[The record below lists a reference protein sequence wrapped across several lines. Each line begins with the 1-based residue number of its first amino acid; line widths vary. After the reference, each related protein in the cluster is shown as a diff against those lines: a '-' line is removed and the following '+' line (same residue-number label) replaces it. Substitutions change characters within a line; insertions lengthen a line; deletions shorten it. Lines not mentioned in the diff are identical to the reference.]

1 MRKEDVSGIIVY
13 VLILAIAVVFG
24 LTVLREHAT
33 TVMDDMG
40 GVVVYILYIF
50 GAILSGVLFNS
61 IMFEVAHILGAKAGR
76 YQIVSVNIL
85 GLLWFK
91 EEGKTKFKLSSY
103 DGLTGETKILP
114 KKDVKKEPNP
124 SPYLLFGTLF
134 YMVELVAIII
144 VFTLFGQSGGAI
156 ENVAY
161 FLLIMVV
168 LGGMILLY
176 NILPIKLD
184 ATTDGY
190 RMRMTTSAANKIAF
204 NELLR
209 VEYAISQGE
218 ENVEIATFT
227 EISNFTAELNLNKVY
242 VLLDKKEFE
251 EAEKLIDIIIEGK
264 EKVSEKVYVR
274 ARCQKI
280 YINIITKPLEE
291 ARKFYEEQVP
301 MAERR
306 DISNDRAMVSI
317 RTYLLMSGL
326 LDGSKS
332 ECLYA
337 INNAARCFNN
347 TPKQRRKVEADLFN
361 DAIDKIDQ
369 LHPTWKLAE
378 YHIEYEEPEEKKKK
392 KQSESNRSIY
402 FV

>member
-13 VLILAIAVVFG
+13 VLILAVAVVFG

-33 TVMDDMG
+33 AVTEDMG
-40 GVVVYILYIF
+40 GTFVYIIYIF
-50 GAILSGVLFNS
+50 GAILAGVLFNS
-61 IMFEVAHILGAKAGR
+61 ILFEMAHITGAKIGR
-76 YQIVSVNIL
+76 YEIVSVNIL
-85 GLLWFK
+85 GLLWYK
-91 EEGKTKFKLSSY
+91 EESKTKFKFSGY
-103 DGLTGETKILP
+103 DGLTGETRILP
-114 KKDVKKEPNP
+114 KKDAKKEPNP

-134 YMVELVAIII
+134 YMIELTAAIV
-144 VFTLFGQSGGAI
+144 VFTLFSQSEALALK
-156 ENVAY
+156 NVAY
-161 FLLIMVV
+161 FLLIMAV

-190 RMRMTTSAANKIAF
+190 RMRMTTNAANKIAF

-264 EKVSEKVYVR
+264 EKVSEKVFIR

-291 ARKFYEEQVP
+291 ARKFYDEQVP

-306 DISNDRAMVSI
+306 DISNDRSMVGI

-337 INNAARCFNN
+337 INNAGKCFNN

-369 LHPTWKLAE
+369 LHPTWKLSE
-378 YHIEYEEPEEKKKK
+378 YHIEYVEQPIKEKKKK
-392 KQSESNRSIY
+392 K
-402 FV
+402 

>member
-13 VLILAIAVVFG
+13 LLILAVAVVFG
-24 LTVLREHAT
+24 LTVLREHAIDAT
-33 TVMDDMG
+33 AEMG
-40 GVVVYILYIF
+40 GTVVYIIYIF
-50 GAILSGVLFNS
+50 GAILAGVLFNA

-76 YQIVSVNIL
+76 YLIVSVDIL
-85 GLLWFK
+85 GLLWYK
-91 EEGKTKFKLSSY
+91 EDGKTKFKFSGY

-134 YMVELVAIII
+134 YMVELAAVIV
-144 VFTLFGQSGGAI
+144 VFTLFGQS
-156 ENVAY
+156 EQMVLRNVAY
-161 FLLIMVV
+161 FLLVMAV

-190 RMRMTTSAANKIAF
+190 RMRMTTNAANKIAF

-242 VLLDKKEFE
+242 VLLDKKQFQ
-251 EAEKLIDIIIEGK
+251 EAEKLIYIIIEGK

-291 ARKFYEEQVP
+291 ARKFYDEQVP
-301 MAERR
+301 MNERR

-337 INNAARCFNN
+337 INNAGKCFNN

-369 LHPTWKLAE
+369 LHPTWKLSE
-378 YHIEYEEPEEKKKK
+378 YHIDYQEPEDKKKK
-392 KQSESNRSIY
+392 KK
-402 FV
+402 

>member
-13 VLILAIAVVFG
+13 VLILAVAVVFG

-33 TVMDDMG
+33 NATAEMG
-40 GVVVYILYIF
+40 GTIVYILYIF
-50 GAILSGVLFNS
+50 GAILAGVLFNA
-61 IMFEVAHILGAKAGR
+61 IMFELAHIAGAKAGR
-76 YQIVSVNIL
+76 YEIVSVNIL

-91 EEGKTKFKLSSY
+91 EDGKTKFKFSGY
-103 DGLTGETKILP
+103 DGLTGETRILP

-134 YMVELVAIII
+134 YMVELAATIV
-144 VFTLFGQSGGAI
+144 VFTLFQDKEGAPQNI
-156 ENVAY
+156 AY
-161 FLLIMVV
+161 FILVMAV

-242 VLLDKKEFE
+242 VLLDKKQFD

-264 EKVSEKVYVR
+264 DKVSEKVYVR

-280 YINIITKPLEE
+280 YINIITKPLEK
-291 ARKFYEEQVP
+291 ARKFYDEQVP

-306 DISNDRAMVSI
+306 DISNDRSMVGI

-337 INNAARCFNN
+337 INNAGKCFNN

-369 LHPTWKLAE
+369 LHPTWKLGE
-378 YHIEYEEPEEKKKK
+378 YHIDYQEPEEKKKK
-392 KQSESNRSIY
+392 K
-402 FV
+402 